1 MVIIDTMSKIF
12 NQKLEELT
20 SNEYKITVF
29 QNIFFSYEC
38 NQLFFLSIHIW
49 ILKFLYLYDSSSFF
63 LMNVICCSSW
73 VSISGYQNASM
84 SYFIIFTILIS
95 TLHLLTLAYLLLSR
109 SHNKLSLS
117 LSRGPRHQTTIENAN
132 LN

>member
-1 MVIIDTMSKIF
+1 MVIIDTMSKNF

-49 ILKFLYLYDSSSFF
+49 ILKFLYLYDNSSSF
-63 LMNVICCSSW
+63 LMNVISCSSP
-73 VSISGYQNASM
+73 VYQNASM
-84 SYFIIFTILIS
+84 SCFIIFTILIL